1 MSEYTRAVVHA
12 HVERYLAGEMDAS
25 DFEGWF
31 IPLVWEKAGSEDVLD
46 LAYEILLLRFE
57 YSDGQMSEAQFRDGL
72 REMLPTAA
80 LP

>member
-1 MSEYTRAVVHA
+1 MSVYTLAAVTA
-12 HVERYLAGEMDAS
+12 EVERYLAGEISVS
-25 DFEGWF
+25 DLEGWF
-31 IPLVWEKAGSEDVLD
+31 IPLVWEKAGPEDVLD

-57 YSDGQMSEAQFRDGL
+57 YSDGQMSEAQFQNGL